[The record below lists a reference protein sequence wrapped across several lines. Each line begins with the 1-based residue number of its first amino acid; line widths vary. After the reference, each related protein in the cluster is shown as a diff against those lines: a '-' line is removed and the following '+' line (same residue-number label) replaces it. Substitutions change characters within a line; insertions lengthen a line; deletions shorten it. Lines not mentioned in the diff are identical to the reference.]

1 MFLPLFL
8 SFSMASDILDSIKVV
23 DGPSLQKCFATQPY
37 TSKADHDGAANE
49 NYVGPD
55 KIQSR
60 CTDKAVEL
68 AKQKSGQTSF
78 LMSLAEEVRKNRSPE
93 ESLKVFKIAIEN
105 DKSLH
110 SCDDSKFF
118 KALKAGLSHP
128 KTFPNKDASYFSLAS
143 QIIKTCQK
151 NSQFVQDIKE
161 EVESGDEYLKSNLCT
176 ILKELKIQD
185 SCK

>member
-1 MFLPLFL
+1 
-8 SFSMASDILDSIKVV
+8 MASDILDSVKVV
-23 DGPSLQKCFATQPY
+23 DVPSLQKCFATHPY
-37 TSKADHDGAANE
+37 TSNVDHDGTANE
-49 NYVGPD
+49 SYVDDD

-68 AKQKSGQTSF
+68 AKQKRDQTSF
-78 LMSLAEEVRKNRSPE
+78 LMSIAEEVRKNRSPE

-118 KALKAGLSHP
+118 KALKTGLSHP
-128 KTFPNKDASYFSLAS
+128 KNFPNKVASYFSLSS

-151 NSQFVQDIKE
+151 NSQFVQDLKE

-176 ILKELKIQD
+176 ILKEMKIQN